1 MGPASYGAL
10 DPATRQTGHTVFQ
23 ATRIGRT
30 FFEDPTPTAAP
41 QTSNRTGWSG
51 NARLSE
57 GPARSRVITWDLNG
71 SSFAARTGLALQ
83 RASPPRGADSAAPVG
98 LNPRLASDLANPL
111 AMPMQH
117 PDLQSRLQFHPP
129 APHRAGGSAFNRRP
143 GLTAAL
149 TIRSPVVRLCCH
161 LAAVDG

>member
-83 RASPPRGADSAAPVG
+83 RASPPRGADSAAPVA
-98 LNPRLASDLANPL
+98 LNPVSRAISRIPWPCRCSTRISKAASNSTLQHPIELVDRLSIGDLA
-111 AMPMQH
+111 
-117 PDLQSRLQFHPP
+117 
-129 APHRAGGSAFNRRP
+129 
-143 GLTAAL
+143 
-149 TIRSPVVRLCCH
+149 
-161 LAAVDG
+161 